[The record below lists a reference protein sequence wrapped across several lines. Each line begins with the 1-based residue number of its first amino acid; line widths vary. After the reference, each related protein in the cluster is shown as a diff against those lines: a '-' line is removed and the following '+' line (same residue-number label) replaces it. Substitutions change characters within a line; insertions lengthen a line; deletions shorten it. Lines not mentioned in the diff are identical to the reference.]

1 MTPDRLDELALPPM
15 VAVNEDPKRTAYAVT
30 ADYRHGT
37 STGISAHDRALT
49 CRMLADASAGQA
61 DFHRPG
67 HVAPLRARE
76 GGVLVRAGHTEA
88 SVGPS
93 RGLCGIAADRAD
105 LCRLSGLPP
114 VGVLC
119 ELLKP
124 DDPQGAVAR
133 RDDCRAFADRHGLK
147 MISIEQI
154 AAHISAHPEARSV
167 RRQ

>member
-49 CRMLADASAGQA
+49 CRKLADASAGKA

-67 HVAPLRARE
+67 HVAPLRARD

-88 SVGPS
+88 SV
-93 RGLCGIAADRAD
+93 D

-133 RDDCRAFADRHGLK
+133 RDDCRAFADRSVDDLVASK
-147 MISIEQI
+147 LT
-154 AAHISAHPEARSV
+154 SAQA
-167 RRQ
+167 